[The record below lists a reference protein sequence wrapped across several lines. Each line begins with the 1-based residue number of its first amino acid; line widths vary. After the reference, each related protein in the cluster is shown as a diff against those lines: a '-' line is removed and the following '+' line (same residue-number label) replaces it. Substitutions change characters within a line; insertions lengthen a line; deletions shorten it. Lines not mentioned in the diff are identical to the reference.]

1 MLGKLWEGGISLLKG
16 VFGSKSTVGNVA
28 KYFKKNPWVGTA
40 ASYGIQRRDA
50 NRAHR
55 RQMNDLKKAGIN
67 PILSA
72 KLGGAQTPTMGDMGQ
87 TMNTARQIDQSE
99 KITDSQVQK
108 IEQEIENLIT
118 TEKVSQE
125 QAKNLRMLSD
135 KYIQEYYSLSY
146 DNVYKQI
153 IAEHQAKHQNI
164 TIARYYGSTAKDI
177 VDALTKGKGKGKRK

>member
-1 MLGKLWEGGISLLKG
+1 MLGAILGGVGKLLGSATAIKGTSGVISNYLK
-16 VFGSKSTVGNVA
+16 A
-28 KYFKKNPWVGTA
+28 NPWVGTA
-40 ASYGIQRRDA
+40 ASYAVTRRDA

-55 RQMNDLKKAGIN
+55 RQMNDLKRAGIN

-87 TMNTARQIDQSE
+87 TMNTARQIDQTE

-153 IAEHQAKHQNI
+153 IAEHQERNPKV
-164 TIARYYGSTAKDI
+164 TIARYYGSSAKDI
-177 VDALTKGKGKGKRK
+177 VDALTKGKGKRK